1 MAAEPPAN
9 TIFPPTD
16 WEALGR
22 SSGGDA
28 MHLDSLIRRYWRP
41 LRVFLAST
49 FPGLTEE
56 QAEGL
61 LQDFAEDKLLKAGWL
76 QRADRERGLFR
87 QFLKRSLRNFV
98 LDRLSRVEVK
108 NAPVSLEE
116 LDGELVEAGSEAGS
130 EEFDLEWARVVLAET
145 LRRMEAD
152 CMDPAAN
159 QPRRS
164 QTWELFRLRLV
175 EPLFQNAAQTPYERL
190 IARFGLKSPLEAS
203 NMLLSAKRI
212 FKGHLVQVIRE
223 YTEQDDAAA
232 EEIRRL
238 EEFLARLAKRSRT
251 DAPPG

>member
-1 MAAEPPAN
+1 M
-9 TIFPPTD
+9 
-16 WEALGR
+16 R
-22 SSGGDA
+22 
-28 MHLDSLIRRYWRP
+28 LDSLIRRYWRP
-41 LRVFLAST
+41 LKVFLAST
-49 FPGLTEE
+49 FPGLNED

-76 QRADRERGLFR
+76 QRANRERGQFR

-98 LDRLSRVEVK
+98 LDRLSRAEVK
-108 NAPVSLEE
+108 HAPVSLDELDEE
-116 LDGELVEAGSEAGS
+116 LAEPEAGA

-145 LRRMEAD
+145 LRRMEED
-152 CMDPAAN
+152 CRDPSAN

-164 QTWELFRLRLV
+164 HTWELFRLRLL
-175 EPLFQNAAQTPYERL
+175 EPLFQNAAQTPYEGL

-238 EEFLARLAKRSRT
+238 EEFLARLAKRSRI
-251 DAPPG
+251 GVNR

>member
-1 MAAEPPAN
+1 MGAEPSAS
-9 TIFPPTD
+9 TIFPRTD
-16 WEALGR
+16 WEALGQ
-22 SSGGDA
+22 SSEGDA
-28 MHLDSLIRRYWRP
+28 MRLDRLIRRYWRP

-49 FPGLTEE
+49 FPGLKGEE
-56 QAEGL
+56 AEAL

-76 QRADRERGLFR
+76 QRANRQRGQFR

-98 LDRLSRVEVK
+98 LDRLSRAEVK

-116 LDGELVEAGSEAGS
+116 LEQELPEPEAGA

-145 LRRMEAD
+145 LRRMEED
-152 CMDPAAN
+152 CRDPAGN

-164 QTWELFRLRLV
+164 HTWELFRLRLL

-212 FKGHLVQVIRE
+212 FKAHLVKVIQE
-223 YTEQDDAAA
+223 YTEQDDATA
-232 EEIRRL
+232 EEIHRL
-238 EEFLARLAKRSRT
+238 EEFLARLARRR
-251 DAPPG
+251 AIGARAA